1 VVKRVNEATQILL
14 FLDYDGTLTPI
25 VASPEMAVLSPQAR
39 EILKQISRHSL
50 FKLAII
56 TGRSLREIKALVGLE
71 NVTYAGNHGLE
82 IECLPRH
89 CQGRSLKTISY
100 IHPLAVEYQPFMRS
114 VEEKL
119 EETLAGIEGIL
130 IEDKGL
136 TLSVHYRLVK
146 ETEVGTVRRLF
157 FEALASS
164 LRGRKAPSN
173 SLFPL
178 TKEGKGGE
186 KAEVFAPLKVTEGKK
201 VLEVRPPV
209 EWNKGKAIEWLLHV
223 YDGKDSLAIF
233 AGDDA
238 TDEDGFRFL
247 RQIGGISIFIGKEKT
262 SSSADYYLDSPE
274 DLHYWLKRLL
284 RVTQCRFGSL
294 YS

>member
-1 VVKRVNEATQILL
+1 MRYLFQFWDEVVKRVKEATQILL

-25 VASPEMAVLSPQAR
+25 MARPEMAVLSPQAR
-39 EILKQISRHSL
+39 EILKRISHHSL

-56 TGRSLREIKALVGLE
+56 TGRSLREIKALLGLE
-71 NVTYAGNHGLE
+71 NITYAGNHGLE
-82 IECLPRH
+82 IECPPRH
-89 CQGRSLKTISY
+89 CRGQSPGATSF
-100 IHPLAVEYQPFMRS
+100 IHPVALEFQPVLKRL
-114 VEEKL
+114 ERRLREK
-119 EETLAGIEGIL
+119 LAGIKGIL

-164 LRGRKAPSN
+164 LRGTKAPNN
-173 SLFPL
+173 SPFPL

-186 KAEVFAPLKVTEGKK
+186 KAEVLVRLKVTEGKK

-209 EWNKGKAIEWLLHV
+209 EWSKGKAIEWLLHV
-223 YDGKDSLAIF
+223 YDGKRSLAIF

-238 TDEDGFRFL
+238 TDEDGFKALQRV
-247 RQIGGISIFIGKEKT
+247 GGISIFIGESKA
-262 SSSADYYLDSPE
+262 SSAADYYLNSPE
-274 DLHYWLKRLL
+274 QLCYWLGRLSQL
-284 RVTQCRFGSL
+284 
-294 YS
+294 